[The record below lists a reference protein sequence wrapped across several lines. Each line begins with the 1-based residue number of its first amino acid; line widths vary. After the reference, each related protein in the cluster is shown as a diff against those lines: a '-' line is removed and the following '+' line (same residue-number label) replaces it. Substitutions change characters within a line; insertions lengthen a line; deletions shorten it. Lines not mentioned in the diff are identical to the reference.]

1 MKIVVFADSHG
12 VCDYM
17 IKEVEKLR
25 KSIIIDY
32 IIHLGDLLR
41 DAKFLQKNFP
51 EIPVLYVYGN
61 CDFTYNIKEQEK
73 EFELGGKK
81 FFILHGD
88 TQRVKVSLKSLENI
102 AEQKNY
108 DIILYAHTHT
118 PRKDYIN
125 NKNGEGTYIINP
137 GAISH
142 NRDGSGRS
150 YCVIDITGDDLAA
163 NIIYI

>member
-17 IKEVEKLR
+17 LSQTENLK
-25 KSIIIDY
+25 KSVTIDY

-41 DAKFLQKNFP
+41 DTKILQEKFP
-51 EIPVLYVYGN
+51 DIPVLYVYGN
-61 CDFTYNIKEQEK
+61 CDFSYNLKEREK
-73 EFELGGKK
+73 ELELGGKT

-88 TQRVKVSLKSLENI
+88 TRRVKYSLDGLE
-102 AEQKNY
+102 ALAQQKNY

-118 PRKDYIN
+118 PRQDYIK
-125 NKNGEGTYIINP
+125 NKNGGTYIINP
-137 GAISH
+137 GSISH

-150 YCVIDITGDDLAA
+150 YCVIDITGDNFGV